1 MSLSSDN
8 NTYDILIEW
17 NDLNIEVKD
26 YFEDIL
32 TNYDSREDI
41 INKLTKFKT
50 FLLTF
55 IDEINSATLA
65 PRNDSLTKEG
75 ILIDLEY
82 NLSRINETLDN
93 MTRTAGRRRKSRG
106 RRSRDRRKSRR
117 SRKTLRRK
125 SLRRRRH

>member
-8 NTYDILIEW
+8 NTYDILIDG

-50 FLLTF
+50 FLLTV

-65 PRNDSLTKEG
+65 PRNDNLTKEN
-75 ILIDLEY
+75 ILVDLQY
-82 NLSRINETLDN
+82 NLSRVNETLAN
-93 MTRTAGRRRKSRG
+93 MTRTAGRRKSRG
-106 RRSRDRRKSRR
+106 RRSRGRRKSRR